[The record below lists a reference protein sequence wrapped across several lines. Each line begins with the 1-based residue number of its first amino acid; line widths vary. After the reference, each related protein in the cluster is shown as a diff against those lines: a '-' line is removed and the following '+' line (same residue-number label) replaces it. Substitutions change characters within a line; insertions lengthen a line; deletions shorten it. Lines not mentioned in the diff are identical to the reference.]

1 MVEISPHPPDII
13 FLTNGGRG
21 APPHPPLILRLER
34 LDKHFFDKQR
44 LECLECLECLERL
57 ERLVFIFIYILFKYK

>member
-13 FLTNGGRG
+13 FFTNGGRG

-34 LDKHFFDKQR
+34 FDKHFFDKQR
-44 LECLECLECLERL
+44 LKRLECLECF